1 MIAPRQMHSIKG
13 GLTSKLPVIKW
24 LWSMLVKIIQRM
36 MDLVATPKKKKKHNH
51 VKENLGYDAPKTS
64 SIISYHQLGLRAS

>member
-1 MIAPRQMHSIKG
+1 
-13 GLTSKLPVIKW
+13 
-24 LWSMLVKIIQRM
+24 MLVKIIQRM

-51 VKENLGYDAPKTS
+51 VKENLGYDTPKTS

>member
-36 MDLVATPKKKKKHNH
+36 MDLVATPKKKKK
-51 VKENLGYDAPKTS
+51 KT
-64 SIISYHQLGLRAS
+64 